1 MSRQPWL
8 PHVAT
13 LQVADGGNGGGG
25 AGSCGGGAGN
35 GDGGAGD
42 GEAMPPGASSTVKG
56 IQM

>member
-1 MSRQPWL
+1 M